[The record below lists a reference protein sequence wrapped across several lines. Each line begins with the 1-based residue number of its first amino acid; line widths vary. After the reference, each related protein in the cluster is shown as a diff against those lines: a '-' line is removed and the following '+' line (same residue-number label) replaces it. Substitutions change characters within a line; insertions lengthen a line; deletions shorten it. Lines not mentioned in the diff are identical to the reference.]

1 MQHMP
6 NGDEHLS
13 CYSNKNLHLVLFP
26 YLRLMIREPAEEA
39 VLRPAGCPCT
49 LYDCLAEI
57 YISVS
62 DAPRLDFLVGF
73 VVSRF

>member
-13 CYSNKNLHLVLFP
+13 CHSHQDLHLVLFP
-26 YLRLMIREPAEEA
+26 HLRLMVREPAEEA
-39 VLRPAGCPCT
+39 VLRPTGCPCT

-62 DAPRLDFLVGF
+62 NAPRLDFLVGF

>member
-13 CYSNKNLHLVLFP
+13 CHSHQDLHLVLFP
-26 YLRLMIREPAEEA
+26 HLRLMVREPAEEA

-49 LYDCLAEI
+49 LYDGLAEI